1 MDLGILG
8 ELERFKLPALAQVP
22 GVKVG
27 RPVVVLVSR
36 SGFTS
41 GLVEAARRQERIILV
56 DPETMAQLPGLPPG
70 SASGPDRRPDGPP
83 GAHTPQRG

>member
-36 SGFTS
+36 SRFTP
-41 GLVEAARRQERIILV
+41 GLVEAARKQERIILV
-56 DPETMAQLPGLPPG
+56 DPEIH
-70 SASGPDRRPDGPP
+70 GPTINGRR
-83 GAHTPQRG
+83 RGVSLRVAG